1 MASREFLKIMKS
13 ARSGDALAQ
22 QTIGQIY
29 MLGEPG
35 IPKNIP
41 NALLWL
47 EKASLTIGFNE
58 DIFNLVADHLD
69 LSQPLTLAQAQFAW
83 KCLLQAA
90 NGGNKGGHAS
100 RSGSGSGNTQ
110 ARWLIAQTMCEH
122 GSTSGVGVGADS
134 AFSFVLNFPSTHAFK
149 ELSEKNWQ
157 DLGGLDTF
165 KKLAHRYLE
174 ELADLAS
181 FKEQTTAKKLLAQ
194 CLQDGRLDT
203 LDVERSKKITA
214 SLAGQS
220 NDLGL
225 TSLLEMGQG
234 QSFTEIFDPSLLPAL
249 QLHLP
254 TLLLNKKH
262 SAEHL
267 PIYWAGWQQ
276 LQNMEAL
283 EVAAELGHVPAQ
295 LALGLRLAKLDVT
308 DSDSEDSSNSGNA
321 RLKKSVYWLKQAA
334 NQGERDAWYA
344 LGLINRMPQFS
355 GYSAEE
361 SDAYFDKAADLGHP
375 QAQFRKGSSLWRKR
389 AQLNEDIEGLQ
400 ASYWVWHAAQQGIT
414 EAKELLFKIMESHPE
429 PKKNNFYG
437 LASAVTKALNEST
450 HRFSGEMLMMCHRV
464 LVANQLNLSKAELL
478 LVDISSIQHEHGAV
492 IDVRYELPRSTPKLI
507 LIETLEQRKVLML
520 SSRAFTNAQNSNS
533 LDEGNLRQRRYRLEK
548 LSELL
553 GVAAD

>member
-13 ARSGDALAQ
+13 ARLGDALAQ

-35 IPKNIP
+35 TPKNIP

-47 EKASLTIGFNE
+47 GKASVTIGFNE

-69 LSQPLTLAQAQFAW
+69 LSQPLPLVQAQFAW
-83 KCLLQAA
+83 RCLLQAA
-90 NGGNKGGHAS
+90 NGSNKGGHAG
-100 RSGSGSGNTQ
+100 RSGGGNTQ

-122 GSTSGVGVGADS
+122 SSGTGVRVGADS
-134 AFSFVLNFPSTHAFK
+134 AFAQTFASSHAFK

-181 FKEQTTAKKLLAQ
+181 FTEQTAAKKLLAQ
-194 CLQDGRLDT
+194 CLQDGRLGT
-203 LDVERSKKITA
+203 LDVERSKKIIA

-234 QSFTEIFDPSLLPAL
+234 QSFTESFDPSLLPAL

-262 SAEHL
+262 SIEHL

-276 LQNMEAL
+276 LQIIEAL

-295 LALGLRLAKLDVT
+295 LALGLKLAKLDVA
-308 DSDSEDSSNSGNA
+308 DSDTESSSNSGNA
-321 RLKKSVYWLKQAA
+321 RLKRAVYWLKQAA

-344 LGLINRMPQFS
+344 LGLINRMPQYS
-355 GYSAEE
+355 GYSAED

-375 QAQFRKGSSLWRKR
+375 QAQYRKGSSLWRKR

-400 ASYWVWHAAQQGIT
+400 ASYWVWHAAQQGIS

-437 LASAVTKALNEST
+437 LATAVTKALNEST

-478 LVDISSIQHEHGAV
+478 LVDISAIQHEHGAV
-492 IDVRYELPRSTPKLI
+492 IDVRHELPRSTPKLI

>member
-13 ARSGDALAQ
+13 ARLGDALAQ

-35 IPKNIP
+35 TPKNIP

-47 EKASLTIGFNE
+47 EKSSLTIGFNE

-69 LSQPLTLAQAQFAW
+69 LSQPLPLAQAQFAW
-83 KCLLQAA
+83 RCLLQAA
-90 NGGNKGGHAS
+90 NGSNKGGHAG
-100 RSGSGSGNTQ
+100 RSGNTQ

-122 GSTSGVGVGADS
+122 GSTSGVGADS
-134 AFSFVLNFPSTHAFK
+134 AFSFALTFTFTFTSTYAFK

-157 DLGGLDTF
+157 DLGGVETF

-181 FKEQTTAKKLLAQ
+181 FKEQTSAKKLLAQ
-194 CLQDGRLDT
+194 CLQDGRLGT
-203 LDVERSKKITA
+203 LDIERSKKIIA

-225 TSLLEMGQG
+225 TSLLEMGQS
-234 QSFTEIFDPSLLPAL
+234 QSFTESFDVSLLPAL

-262 SAEHL
+262 AVEHL

-276 LQNMEAL
+276 LQNIEAL

-295 LALGLRLAKLDVT
+295 LALGLKLAKLDVA
-308 DSDSEDSSNSGNA
+308 DSDTEDSSNSGNA
-321 RLKKSVYWLKQAA
+321 RLKRAVYWLKQAA

-344 LGLINRMPQFS
+344 LGLINRMPQYS
-355 GYSAEE
+355 GYSAED

-375 QAQFRKGSSLWRKR
+375 QAQYRKGSSLWRKR

-400 ASYWVWHAAQQGIT
+400 ASYWVWHAAQQGIA

-437 LASAVTKALNEST
+437 LATAVTRALNEST

-478 LVDISSIQHEHGAV
+478 LVDISAIQHEHGAV
-492 IDVRYELPRSTPKLI
+492 IDVRHELPRSTPKLI

-520 SSRAFTNAQNSNS
+520 SSRAFTNAQSSNS

>member
-13 ARSGDALAQ
+13 ARLGDALAQ

-29 MLGEPG
+29 MLGESG
-35 IPKNIP
+35 TPKNIP

-47 EKASLTIGFNE
+47 EKASVTIGFNE
-58 DIFNLVADHLD
+58 DIFNLVADNLD
-69 LSQPLTLAQAQFAW
+69 LSHPLPLVQAQFAW

-90 NGGNKGGHAS
+90 NGSNKGSHA
-100 RSGSGSGNTQ
+100 GGNSQ

-122 GSTSGVGVGADS
+122 GSTSGGGVGVGVDS

-157 DLGGLDTF
+157 DLGGLDIF

-181 FKEQTTAKKLLAQ
+181 FKEQTAAKKLLAQ
-194 CLQDGRLDT
+194 CLQDGRLGT
-203 LDVERSKKITA
+203 LDVERSKKIIA

-220 NDLGL
+220 NVLGL

-234 QSFTEIFDPSLLPAL
+234 QSFTESFDPSLLPAL

-262 SAEHL
+262 AVEHL

-295 LALGLRLAKLDVT
+295 LALGLKLAKLDMA
-308 DSDSEDSSNSGNA
+308 DSDTEDSSNSGNA
-321 RLKKSVYWLKQAA
+321 RLKRAVYWLKQAA
-334 NQGERDAWYA
+334 NKGERDAWYA
-344 LGLINRMPQFS
+344 LGLINRMPQYS
-355 GYSAEE
+355 GYSAED

-375 QAQFRKGSSLWRKR
+375 QAQYRKGSSLWRKR

-400 ASYWVWHAAQQGIT
+400 ASYWVWHAAQQGIP
-414 EAKELLFKIMESHPE
+414 EAKELLLKIMESHPD
-429 PKKNNFYG
+429 PQQNNFYG
-437 LASAVTKALNEST
+437 LASAVTRALNEST

-478 LVDISSIQHEHGAV
+478 LVDISAIQHEHGAV
-492 IDVRYELPRSTPKLI
+492 IDVRNELPRSTPKLI

>member
-13 ARSGDALAQ
+13 ARLGDALAQ

-35 IPKNIP
+35 TPKNIP

-47 EKASLTIGFNE
+47 EKASVTIGFNE
-58 DIFNLVADHLD
+58 DIFNLVADSLD
-69 LSQPLTLAQAQFAW
+69 LCQPLPLAQAQFAW
-83 KCLLQAA
+83 RCLLQAA
-90 NGGNKGGHAS
+90 NGSNKGSHAS
-100 RSGSGSGNTQ
+100 GNSQ
-110 ARWLIAQTMCEH
+110 ARWLVAQSMSEYC
-122 GSTSGVGVGADS
+122 SSSGGAGADS
-134 AFSFVLNFPSTHAFK
+134 AFALSFTSHHAFK

-157 DLGGLDTF
+157 DLGGVETF

-181 FKEQTTAKKLLAQ
+181 FKEQTSAKKLLAQ
-194 CLQDGRLDT
+194 CLQDGRLGT
-203 LDVERSKKITA
+203 LNVERSKKIIA

-234 QSFTEIFDPSLLPAL
+234 QSFTVSFDPSLLPAL

-295 LALGLRLAKLDVT
+295 LALGLKLAKLDVA
-308 DSDSEDSSNSGNA
+308 DSDTEGSSNSGNA
-321 RLKKSVYWLKQAA
+321 RLKRAVYWLKQAA

-344 LGLINRMPQFS
+344 LGLINRMPQYS
-355 GYSAEE
+355 GYSAED

-375 QAQFRKGSSLWRKR
+375 QAQYRKGSSLWRKR

-400 ASYWVWHAAQQGIT
+400 ASYWVWHAAQQGIA

-429 PKKNNFYG
+429 PMKNNFYG
-437 LASAVTKALNEST
+437 LATAVTKALNEST

-478 LVDISSIQHEHGAV
+478 LVDISAIQHEHGAV
-492 IDVRYELPRSTPKLI
+492 IDVRHELPRSTPKLI